1 MDQHQALETLEI
13 LELLEQQELP
23 APIRVEPP
31 TLKPV
36 EPMDQDQELDQEL
49 VFPDLELT
57 ELD

>member
-23 APIRVEPP
+23 APIRAEPL

-49 VFPDLELT
+49 AFPDLELT